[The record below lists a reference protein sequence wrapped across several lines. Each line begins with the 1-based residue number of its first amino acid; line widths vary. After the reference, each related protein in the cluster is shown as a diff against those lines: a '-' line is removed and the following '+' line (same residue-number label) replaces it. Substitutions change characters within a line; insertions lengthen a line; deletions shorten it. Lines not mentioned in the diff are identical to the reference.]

1 VHACDVVLPF
11 DRAPGALVGV
21 LGPAF
26 GPARRAFQPAGDG
39 RLKRSGG
46 VPTEGLRGN
55 AERPECAKRKGR
67 PRIAPR
73 RRRETVSNIRQ
84 QIESAYRSRVILR
97 GRVGCTPSKSVLCFL
112 LGEEERIVQ
121 LGTSFAGGLLLRGSE
136 SCQRF
141 SRSHGGR
148 DQFGDRGAL
157 LGGGA
162 VLLYFV
168 AISHLPVGVAT
179 LLNNSSPLFVAVF
192 SWVFLREPFSWRTL
206 MALAVTSVGVV
217 LVVLGNASSVGGPTL
232 SLRWVFMG
240 LGSAVFAGGA
250 VTTMRAMRK
259 REGAWEIFLA
269 LCVIGSVITGIP
281 AAFEFVWPTRHDL
294 FWVALTGFLSVGS
307 QILLTYSLRYVPAVR
322 AGLLMQ
328 LTPILTFIL
337 GALWLGE
344 FPSMLGWLGSIVTIG
359 GVCWGMW
366 SRSTS

>member
-1 VHACDVVLPF
+1 MVLASLLF
-11 DRAPGALVGV
+11 AVMAV
-21 LGPAF
+21 
-26 GPARRAFQPAGDG
+26 
-39 RLKRSGG
+39 
-46 VPTEGLRGN
+46 
-55 AERPECAKRKGR
+55 CAKEAVAHLPGSQVACMRFILG
-67 PRIAPR
+67 AA
-73 RRRETVSNIRQ
+73 TV
-84 QIESAYRSRVILR
+84 A
-97 GRVGCTPSKSVLCFL
+97 VLA
-112 LGEEERIVQ
+112 
-121 LGTSFAGGLLLRGSE
+121 AGGLKLRAHNPWALLLRG
-136 SCQRF
+136 
-141 SRSHGGR
+141 
-148 DQFGDRGAL
+148 L